1 MNLRI
6 YLITALIALVLSGF
20 TFFIDY
26 RIALGIILSAG
37 YSLVNMLML
46 SGSMKVMMSDKE
58 SGANYSALI
67 AGNIVRFGLLLV
79 VIYIAVKNPGLFN
92 MYGVA
97 AGFILFMIALII
109 DALSRRK
116 G

>member
-1 MNLRI
+1 MSLRI
-6 YLITALIALVLSGF
+6 YVITALIALILSGI
-20 TFFIDY
+20 TLFIDY
-26 RIALGIILSAG
+26 RIALGILLSAG

-46 SGSMKVMMSDKE
+46 SESMKMMIGNKE

-92 MYGVA
+92 IYGVL
-97 AGFILFMIALII
+97 AGFMLFMIALVI
-109 DALSRRK
+109 DALRRK